1 MVAAAVGVG
10 TAVAGVAGSA
20 MSSKAAGKAANAQS
34 EAADEANAI
43 AREQYEQNTK
53 NMQPYMDAGLNGL
66 NALQNYMGLGN
77 GLGGRTL
84 SEQEIRDELRGQY
97 TTAAS
102 SGRPPTVDEA
112 LASSGMRGAAARNYS
127 NATWAYDP
135 QAQRWGYKLDY
146 IDGGDAGGTSSKWAY
161 SDPIGATSEKVDEAG
176 LNAAIQKRLQEQAD
190 AIAAAKGGS
199 AGGSPTGGGSAASGA
214 PGSGSSF
221 GSLLKE
227 YEAYKPYAEY
237 TPYQAYTPYKE
248 YVPFSDAEFKA
259 DPGYQFR
266 LDQGN
271 KAIQN
276 LAAATGNLN
285 SGRALKDA
293 MNFSSGL
300 ASQEYQNA
308 YGRYNND
315 YNTGLNSHLQ
325 NYETGL
331 NSHVENYLTG
341 LNSHMQNYLTG
352 FNTNETNKSNIYN
365 KLMGLAGLGQSSASA
380 LANVGQN
387 YSGQVSNNLAQG
399 ANAQAAGTVGKTNA
413 INQGLGTVTNA
424 LGGYFMNRGSGYS
437 GQFQPSS
444 GVGGLGSGQG
454 INGWW

>member
-20 MSSKAAGKAANAQS
+20 MSSSAAGKAASAQQ
-34 EAADEANAI
+34 AAVDEANAI
-43 AREQYEQNTK
+43 TREQYEQNTK
-53 NMQPYMDAGLNGL
+53 NLQPYMDAGLGGL
-66 NALQNYMGLGN
+66 NALQMYMGLGS
-77 GLGGRTL
+77 GTGGRELT
-84 SEQEIRDELRGQY
+84 EQEIRNELRGQY

-102 SGRPPTVDEA
+102 TGKPPTVQEA
-112 LASSGMRGAAARNYS
+112 LQQAGMNNAGSRNFS
-127 NATWAYDP
+127 NATWGYDP
-135 QAQRWGYKLDY
+135 KAQKWGYELEY
-146 IDGGDAGGTSSKWAY
+146 ILGGDAGGTSKNWVYA
-161 SDPIGATSEKVDEAG
+161 DPTGSTPESVDEAA
-176 LNAAIQKRLQEQAD
+176 LNAAVQERLAQQ
-190 AIAAAKGGS
+190 AAAKQDS
-199 AGGSPTGGGSAASGA
+199 RY
-214 PGSGSSF
+214 
-221 GSLLKE
+221 GSLLTPYKAYQE
-227 YEAYKPYAEY
+227 YDAYKP
-237 TPYQAYTPYKE
+237 
-248 YVPFSDAEFKA
+248 FSEAEFKV

-315 YNTGLNSHLQ
+315 Y
-325 NYETGL
+325 
-331 NSHVENYLTG
+331 LTG
-341 LNSHMQNYLTG
+341 FNSHMQNYLTG
-352 FNTNETNKSNIYN
+352 FNTDQTNKTNIYN
-365 KLMGLAGLGQSSASA
+365 KLMGLTGLGQSSASA

-399 ANAQAAGTVGKTNA
+399 ANAQASGAVGQANA

-424 LGGYFMNRGSGYS
+424 LGGYFMNQGMQSPVRGSGYS
-437 GQFQPSS
+437 GYAPGSTSAMGSFNGLS
-444 GVGGLGSGQG
+444 G
-454 INGWW
+454 W